1 MVNKEWKESLD
12 KRKMKFNFDDPA
24 SELEA
29 IRVHRAV
36 LQSSKRTRRSKLDNY
51 RLELRKLREAGA
63 TLAELLE
70 FLKLQ
75 GVECSYST
83 VQRWMKKDE

>member
-12 KRKMKFNFDDPA
+12 KLKMKFNFDDPG

-29 IRVHRAV
+29 IRVLSSSSHRV
-36 LQSSKRTRRSKLDNY
+36 VKELVVRSWIIIDLSWV
-51 RLELRKLREAGA
+51 RKLREAGA

-83 VQRWMKKDE
+83 VQR